1 MELSKILAIS
11 GKPGLYKMLSQTKA
25 GFIVESLVD
34 EKRFPVFAHERVS
47 TLEEISIFIADG
59 DDMPLKEV
67 FRKIFDKLEGK
78 PGLDATADSKA
89 LKSFFMETIPAYDQE
104 RVYVS
109 DIKKT
114 LAWYNLLLEK
124 GMLEF
129 KEGDEGVEGEIG
141 EKGGGGEIGDKG
153 GKGDKGDKGE
163 GHELS
168 KDVVKK
174 ATSETDAPTV
184 E

>member
-11 GKPGLYKMLSQTKA
+11 GKPGLYKMLTQTKA
-25 GFIVESLVD
+25 GFVVESLTD
-34 EKRFPVFAHERVS
+34 GKRFSVFAHERVS
-47 TLEEISIFIADG
+47 SLEEISIFTTGEG
-59 DDMPLKEV
+59 DMLLKEV

-78 PGLDATADSKA
+78 PGLDADADNKA
-89 LKSFFMETIPAYDQE
+89 LKSFFLETIPTYDQE

-109 DIKKT
+109 DMKKT

-129 KEGDEGVEGEIG
+129 TEEETE
-141 EKGGGGEIGDKG
+141 
-153 GKGDKGDKGE
+153 
-163 GHELS
+163 
-168 KDVVKK
+168 
-174 ATSETDAPTV
+174 TTETDVPAA